1 LGSRALQRKEI
12 LIDLRLQFAAK
23 NWQSSG
29 STTATGYGLYYVGS
43 SASRVDELDPSRRW
57 IRETSSSFVSQDRR
71 LEDGEF
77 AVALR
82 QAL

>member
-1 LGSRALQRKEI
+1 
-12 LIDLRLQFAAK
+12 
-23 NWQSSG
+23 
-29 STTATGYGLYYVGS
+29 
-43 SASRVDELDPSRRW
+43 VDELDPSRRW
-57 IRETSSSFVSQDRR
+57 IPETSSSFVSQDRR